1 MTEMDSCPQPSSEYE
16 CRKDMVQR
24 WQLYYNM
31 TPRSDS
37 RLTHMFA
44 NQELDVSVTA
54 DQVARELLATDF
66 IYKNTLYGDMIQDFL
81 RRVADELREVHP
93 DLSWTDTWDIVRFYG
108 PHALKLM
115 CISASGIRIPQH
127 M

>member
-1 MTEMDSCPQPSSEYE
+1 MSTDPPPPSTEYE
-16 CRKDMVQR
+16 GRKDLVQR
-24 WQLYYNM
+24 WQLFYNM

-37 RLTHMFA
+37 RLTHLFA
-44 NQELDVSVTA
+44 NQELDPCVTA

-66 IYKNTLYGDMIQDFL
+66 IYKNTLYGEVIEEFM
-81 RRVADELREVHP
+81 RGVADELRRVNP
-93 DLSWTDTWDIVRFYG
+93 DLAWKDTWDIVRFYG

-115 CISASGIRIPQH
+115 CLSASGLRIPQH